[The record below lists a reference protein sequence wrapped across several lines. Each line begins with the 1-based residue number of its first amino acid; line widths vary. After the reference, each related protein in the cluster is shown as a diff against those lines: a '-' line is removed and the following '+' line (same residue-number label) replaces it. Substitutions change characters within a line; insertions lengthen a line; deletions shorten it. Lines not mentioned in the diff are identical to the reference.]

1 MPSNDNHF
9 QFSLN
14 WNFLS
19 HVWFFVTPRT
29 VAHKV
34 PLSTGFSRQESWSR
48 LPCPP
53 SEDLPNSGINNSGN
67 FKCSLTP
74 SFPVSVI
81 ILTIG
86 SLESCLLR
94 FFKALTC
101 FDFINTLKLCHNMQ
115 LKENSVG
122 SGVECTFQRIAKIFR
137 YH

>member
-1 MPSNDNHF
+1 MNRK
-9 QFSLN
+9 L
-14 WNFLS
+14 LS
-19 HVWFFVTPRT
+19 HVWFFVTPWT
-29 VAHKV
+29 AAHKA
-34 PLSTGFSRQESWSR
+34 PLFTGFSRQESWTR

-94 FFKALTC
+94 FFKAPTC
-101 FDFINTLKLCHNMQ
+101 SDFINTLKLCHNMQ

-122 SGVECTFQRIAKIFR
+122 SGEECTFKELQRFQVSLS
-137 YH
+137 